1 MSTLQKQSGPV
12 ADFYAPANNQYPFSE
27 AVRVGD
33 TIYLAGQ
40 IGIGPGGLVQGFEA
54 QVRQMMD
61 NVATTMRGLDLGME
75 HLVKCTVFMA
85 DLSQWQAFNEI
96 YIQYFEPGR
105 YPARAAF
112 GATELALGAAV
123 EIECVACA
131 PRKR

>member
-1 MSTLQKQSGPV
+1 M
-12 ADFYAPANNQYPFSE
+12 
-27 AVRVGD
+27 
-33 TIYLAGQ
+33 
-40 IGIGPGGLVQGFEA
+40 QGFEA

-96 YIQYFEPGR
+96 YIQYVEPGR

-112 GATELALGAAV
+112 GAIELALGAAV

-131 PRKR
+131 PRNG

>member
-40 IGIGPGGLVQGFEA
+40 IGIGPSGLVQGFEA

-131 PRKR
+131 PRKG